1 MLILSRRPGESVHV
15 GDDIKITVLS
25 IKGQQIKIGLDV
37 PENMPVYREEIYLKV
52 RSQNASALDLDNND
66 LMMAA
71 TLWTSTDRQ

>member
-15 GDDIKITVLS
+15 GDDIKITILS

-37 PENMPVYREEIYLKV
+37 PEHMPVYREELYAKV
-52 RSQNASALDLDNND
+52 RTQNTSALEHDNND

-71 TLWTSTDRQ
+71 TLWTSKNTQ

>member
-25 IKGQQIKIGLDV
+25 VKGQQIKIGLDV

-52 RSQNASALDLDNND
+52 RSQNASALDLDNHD
-66 LMMAA
+66 LMKAA
-71 TLWTSTDRQ
+71 ALWTSTDRQ

>member
-15 GDDIKITVLS
+15 GDDIKITILS

-37 PENMPVYREEIYLKV
+37 PEHMPVYREEIYLKV
-52 RSQNASALDLDNND
+52 QIQNASALDLDNND

-71 TLWTSTDRQ
+71 TLWTSKDKQ

>member
-25 IKGQQIKIGLDV
+25 VKGQQIKLGLEV
-37 PENMPVYREEIYLKV
+37 PEHMSVYREEIYLKV
-52 RSQNASALDLDNND
+52 QSQNASALELDNND

-71 TLWTSTDRQ
+71 TLWTTKDKQ